1 MWEAIGSSRSA
12 HLSKHTGATVRLA
25 KKSLSSKQAGRTP
38 GDPSNPREGKESRP
52 ALSSR
57 DKVMPLQL
65 ESGKGAERRIGSVLT
80 RTGAGLTSPESGAG
94 GRGSAVSQRFPG
106 VARVGRRF

>member
-12 HLSKHTGATVRLA
+12 HLSKHTRATVRLA
-25 KKSLSSKQAGRTP
+25 KKSLSPKQVGAP
-38 GDPSNPREGKESRP
+38 GDPSNPRKGKESRP

-65 ESGKGAERRIGSVLT
+65 ESGKGAERRIGSGLT
-80 RTGAGLTSPESGAG
+80 RTGAGLASPE
-94 GRGSAVSQRFPG
+94 
-106 VARVGRRF
+106 RVGQVEGGQR

>member
-1 MWEAIGSSRSA
+1 M
-12 HLSKHTGATVRLA
+12 RLA
-25 KKSLSSKQAGRTP
+25 KKSLSPKQAGRTP

-65 ESGKGAERRIGSVLT
+65 ESGKGSRKKD
-80 RTGAGLTSPESGAG
+80 
-94 GRGSAVSQRFPG
+94 
-106 VARVGRRF
+106 RVRADSDRSRANQPREWG